1 MEADIADHVWTL
13 EELQTSFSPA
23 HCTQPKFIS
32 LRANYDTFCAMSSD
46 ATTTLHDLKQL
57 LKDFRDERA
66 WAQFHDAKNL
76 AEAISIEASELLE
89 LFLWKTPRD
98 VSKALK
104 SDRQL
109 KKSVEEELA
118 DIICFSLNL
127 ANAIDIDVSRIV
139 RKKISTNRKKYPVE
153 KAKGTATKYNKL

>member
-1 MEADIADHVWTL
+1 MTPAMEADIADHVWTL

-32 LRANYDTFCAMSSD
+32 LRANCDTFCAMSSD

-76 AEAISIEASELLE
+76 AEASLTARSA
-89 LFLWKTPRD
+89 FT
-98 VSKALK
+98 
-104 SDRQL
+104 SDRQMCRAPTAVTAQFGG
-109 KKSVEEELA
+109 KASKEETEGSLA
-118 DIICFSLNL
+118 L
-127 ANAIDIDVSRIV
+127 
-139 RKKISTNRKKYPVE
+139 
-153 KAKGTATKYNKL
+153 